1 MATFFQSF
9 RSSTMPKRLLRYA
22 LSRLEL
28 LEEETLDIENLEFAL
43 GRNTVFEFKDV
54 GMRLKKL
61 ERLLNLPPAF
71 KLQKAK
77 VLKLTVTIPM
87 DFYTSPIIIEVDGVD
102 IRLKVL
108 GGEENK
114 SKGKTTGKT
123 GSESDVVP
131 HTLDL
136 AASFLETQP
145 LAEKKKLEEALAA
158 ETQDLGASVAMGDSF
173 ASEDDEPGFGTGQA
187 LSLPA
192 FLADFLQGIVDR
204 TQIQIR
210 GVTFQLDVEVPIEES
225 AASTD
230 VVTFQIALDQ
240 IDVEGVTAELRD
252 EQGDPL
258 IQPKE
263 GKRHIALSRIRAYL
277 ISEANV
283 FSTFSRSPSMTSPAV
298 SQAPS
303 FSERTPSS
311 PSSTSFHPDLQQSSR
326 LDDSVFHPSVHHSN
340 MLDDSVELNEIDEA
354 LLRDSEDALQIP
366 YDLADE
372 PGPEDENTHTPRA
385 SIYEDPPRSYVD
397 GYRSSNLVD
406 DDRGLAWGE
415 WSSEPPPD
423 LLQEALSTPLEGS
436 RALPLHGSH
445 HTDPR
450 SDSPEPQDASEPVD
464 EDDLA
469 RSQLFT
475 HEEAESMYMSAF
487 SQAESKQ
494 LPSQQLPSHVPG
506 AWGSSPESSPSSKTS
521 VDPRNQISPI
531 MDAAQPDGPSDTTE
545 STEPPVEELPA
556 PAHQSINTETES
568 EDAIDDSAPDPSAF
582 FSEPTVPSQEDIPT
596 PRGPTRLV
604 KEIVSLGR
612 ISIYVPS
619 MHKHIQ
625 VHPVPHAAFEASPKL
640 ARSIAPQVPGAF
652 SIYSTSA
659 GMEASEAPQTFAPPK
674 PTEAHSDDSL
684 EINLSPLDV
693 RFDAS
698 LAFLLATVVGKLLDA
713 IQGGRVVEKADEPQK
728 QQEKDSQNPTVKVGF
743 EKISLL
749 FLNQL
754 GGVAD
759 TAERMLGSQELHLQ
773 PEILLQSVFEKLS
786 ISMTSSG
793 SKTETS
799 VDLEKFRLGYATDDI
814 ISFDQSL
821 QMRTSVMDKFPSPG
835 ADVSLKVIQTP
846 GSTRT
851 EITTLP
857 LLVQLDLRRLDET
870 FSWFGG
876 LSSFLNMSSSMSSSA
891 SPSSRSP
898 VQSQTKPRGVRFDT
912 PINPDDK
919 SAASLNKVDM
929 RVGGFNLELRGKECS
944 VGLETSAIK
953 MVSRESGIGF
963 AISKARLAG
972 PYLKNARGDPPIIVV
987 LGNLRFD
994 YQNSP
999 TAQDL
1004 ERLLEL
1010 IIPSKAKFDQGDNE
1024 IMVDTLLRQRRKG
1037 AVLRITLEQF
1047 EAKVGQLPLL
1057 KCLPG
1062 LGEEL
1067 SRLAMVAK
1075 YLPEDDRPGLLTLG
1089 KIADARAS
1097 LDLGGKI
1104 GLVTASLKEFEAAQI
1119 TIPSLVAFGVG
1130 SISVRRNNSEDLVSS
1145 PDTAQL
1151 TSPVLMV
1158 RMVGDEIEP
1167 VIKVQMRAVTID
1179 YRVPTIMDV
1188 LGLGADTTPQDFE
1201 ASLAASVA
1209 NLGDQAHHALTSK
1222 NKPSPARRPGDAS
1235 KTTSKPMKVDVLCK
1249 DCLVGLNPLKQASK
1263 LFIALTDAHLE
1274 VILPKDVN
1282 TQATFHLN
1290 KASLLLTDDV
1300 AKAAL
1305 VDEQNTG
1312 RQRPGDAASQQINDL
1327 VAKGFVNIC
1336 FISAAKVLIKVTAN
1350 PADGERQLDVEMRD
1364 DLLVL
1369 ETCADSTQTLISLA
1383 NALTPPTP
1391 PSKENKYRTK
1401 VVPVQNLLASIAPEA
1416 FGRAEGA
1423 YDFDEDFPMAQGLGS
1438 DDEYDVTIGS
1448 GSLPEDSHLYQEE
1461 HVAEEIFDAGG
1472 SAISIAS
1479 AAPTNKMTESN
1490 FNISTSDV
1498 SDGSGDL
1505 DIDENYF
1512 SQRQDLDSKARIW
1525 NSKQNSYDRAPA
1537 DLVRRSPLRVSVR
1550 DVHVIWH
1557 LFDGYDWTRTRDEI
1571 TKTVEEVQNKAL
1583 ERRKRAPAAFEEEE
1597 DDDTA
1602 VIGDYLFNSIY
1613 IGIPAQ
1619 CDPRDL
1625 AQMVNADLNDNA
1637 TFTETE
1643 SVATTAFTAMGTRT
1657 GGAPRPK
1664 KKLRLNRSKHHKI
1677 SFELQGV
1684 NLDLIAFPPDSGE
1697 TQSSIDVRIQTLEV
1711 YDMVPTSTW
1720 KKFATYDQD
1729 AGEREMN
1736 TSMVRLE
1743 LLNVKP
1749 HLDLAAS
1756 EMVLRVTL
1764 LPLRLHVDQDALD
1777 FITRFFEFKDDKIP
1791 VHSSPSDVPFLQRVE
1806 VMDIPV
1812 QLDFKPKRV
1821 DYGGLK
1827 SGRTTEFMNFVI
1839 LDQAHMTLRHAIIYG
1854 VQGFDR
1860 MGKTLNDIWMPDV
1873 KRNQLPGVL
1882 AGLAPVRSLV
1892 NIGSGFKDLVE
1903 IPIKEYQK
1911 DGRIFRSLQMGA
1923 TAFARTTGTEMVK
1936 LGAKLAIGT
1945 QTALQGAEGL
1955 LTAKP
1960 PTAEATNWDGDDPT
1974 DTDEQQKQISLYA
1987 DQPTGV
1993 IQGLRGG
2000 YKSLMR
2006 DLHSTRDA
2014 IIAVPGEV
2022 MESQSAQGL
2031 ARVLYKRAPTIVFRP
2046 AIGASKAIGKTL
2058 IGATN
2063 SLDPQ
2068 NRRRAEEKYKR
2079 H

>member
-22 LSRLEL
+22 LSKLEL

-61 ERLLNLPPAF
+61 ESLLNLPPAF
-71 KLQKAK
+71 RLQRAK

-87 DFYTSPIIIEVDGVD
+87 DFYTSPINIEVDGVD
-102 IRLKVL
+102 IRLSVV
-108 GGEENK
+108 GGDEDKNK
-114 SKGKTTGKT
+114 ERAARKTRD
-123 GSESDVVP
+123 EPDVVP
-131 HTLDL
+131 DTLDL

-145 LAEKKKLEEALAA
+145 LAEKRKLEEALAS
-158 ETQDLGASVAMGDSF
+158 ESQDLGASVATADSF
-173 ASEDDEPGFGTGQA
+173 ASEEDEPGFGTGQA
-187 LSLPA
+187 LSLPF
-192 FLADFLQGIVDR
+192 FLADFLQGIIDR
-204 TQIQIR
+204 TQIRIR
-210 GVTFQLDVEVPIEES
+210 GVIFQLDVEVPS
-225 AASTD
+225 DDSTAASD
-230 VVTFQIALDQ
+230 IVAFQIALDQ
-240 IDVEGVTAELRD
+240 IDVEGVTAESRNNQD
-252 EQGDPL
+252 DPL

-283 FSTFSRSPSMTSPAV
+283 FSSFSRSPSMTSPAI

-303 FSERTPSS
+303 FSERATPS
-311 PSSTSFHPDLQQSSR
+311 PPPTSLQTTDLRQSSHVDN
-326 LDDSVFHPSVHHSN
+326 LASHPSMHHN
-340 MLDDSVELNEIDEA
+340 DTMEDSVELNEIDEA

-385 SIYEDPPRSYVD
+385 SIYEDFPGSHADSYSASKPSD
-397 GYRSSNLVD
+397 NAH
-406 DDRGLAWGE
+406 GLAWGE

-423 LLQEALSTPLEGS
+423 LLEEALSSPLQGS
-436 RALPLHGSH
+436 FHVP
-445 HTDPR
+445 TDAQQR
-450 SDSPEPQDASEPVD
+450 SDSPTGPAATEPSED
-464 EDDLA
+464 DDLA

-475 HEEAESMYMSAF
+475 HEEAESMYM
-487 SQAESKQ
+487 
-494 LPSQQLPSHVPG
+494 
-506 AWGSSPESSPSSKTS
+506 
-521 VDPRNQISPI
+521 N
-531 MDAAQPDGPSDTTE
+531 
-545 STEPPVEELPA
+545 
-556 PAHQSINTETES
+556 
-568 EDAIDDSAPDPSAF
+568 
-582 FSEPTVPSQEDIPT
+582 
-596 PRGPTRLV
+596 
-604 KEIVSLGR
+604 
-612 ISIYVPS
+612 
-619 MHKHIQ
+619 
-625 VHPVPHAAFEASPKL
+625 
-640 ARSIAPQVPGAF
+640 
-652 SIYSTSA
+652 
-659 GMEASEAPQTFAPPK
+659 
-674 PTEAHSDDSL
+674 
-684 EINLSPLDV
+684 
-693 RFDAS
+693 
-698 LAFLLATVVGKLLDA
+698 
-713 IQGGRVVEKADEPQK
+713 
-728 QQEKDSQNPTVKVGF
+728 
-743 EKISLL
+743 
-749 FLNQL
+749 
-754 GGVAD
+754 
-759 TAERMLGSQELHLQ
+759 
-773 PEILLQSVFEKLS
+773 
-786 ISMTSSG
+786 
-793 SKTETS
+793 
-799 VDLEKFRLGYATDDI
+799 LEKFRLGYATDDI
-814 ISFDQSL
+814 LSFDQSL

-835 ADVSLKVIQTP
+835 ADVSLKLIQTLD
-846 GSTRT
+846 SIRT

-876 LSSFLNMSSSMSSSA
+876 LSSFLHMSSSMTASS
-891 SPSSRSP
+891 SPSSKSQIQSP
-898 VQSQTKPRGVRFDT
+898 SKPRGVHFDT

-919 SAASLNKVDM
+919 SASSLNKVDM
-929 RVGGFNLELRGKECS
+929 RIGGFNLELRGKECS

-953 MVSRESGIGF
+953 MVSRASGMGF

-972 PYLKNARGDPPIIVV
+972 PYLKNGRRDPPIMVT
-987 LGNLRFD
+987 LGSLRFD

-1037 AVLRITLEQF
+1037 AVLRINLEQF
-1047 EAKVGQLPLL
+1047 DIKVSHLSHLQ
-1057 KCLPG
+1057 CLPG

-1067 SRLAMVAK
+1067 ARLAIVAK

-1089 KIADARAS
+1089 KIMDARAS

-1104 GLVTASLKEFEAAQI
+1104 GLVTANLKEFEAAQI
-1119 TIPSLVAFGVG
+1119 TIPSLIAFGIG
-1130 SISVRRNNSEDLVSS
+1130 SVSVRRNDSEDLVSS
-1145 PDTAQL
+1145 PSAAQL

-1167 VIKVQMRAVTID
+1167 VIKVQMRAITID

-1188 LGLGADTTPQDFE
+1188 LGLGADATPQDFE

-1209 NLGDQAHHALTSK
+1209 NLGDQAHHALTKDTKPTVSRRSGDLSK
-1222 NKPSPARRPGDAS
+1222 SN
-1235 KTTSKPMKVDVLCK
+1235 SKPMKVDILSK
-1249 DCLVGLNPLKQASK
+1249 DCLIGLNPLKQPSK
-1263 LFIALTDAHLE
+1263 LFIVLTDAHLE

-1282 TQATFHLN
+1282 TQATLHLN

-1300 AKAAL
+1300 AKAAT
-1305 VDEQNTG
+1305 VDERNTE
-1312 RQRPGDAASQQINDL
+1312 RQRGGDAASQQVADL
-1327 VAKGFVNIC
+1327 AARGYVNIC
-1336 FISAAKVLIKVTAN
+1336 FISAAKVLVRVTAN
-1350 PADGERQLDVEMRD
+1350 PVDGEKRMDVEMRD

-1369 ETCADSTQTLISLA
+1369 ETCADSTQTLISLV

-1391 PSKENKYRTK
+1391 PTKENKYRTK

-1438 DDEYDVTIGS
+1438 DDEYDVTIES
-1448 GSLPEDSHLYQEE
+1448 GSLPAASGLYQDE
-1461 HVAEEIFDAGG
+1461 HVMEEVFDAGG
-1472 SAISIAS
+1472 SPISINS
-1479 AAPTNKMTESN
+1479 AAHASRTSDSN
-1490 FNISTSDV
+1490 FNISSSDV

-1512 SQRQDLDSKARIW
+1512 THRQDLDSKARIW
-1525 NSKQNSYDRAPA
+1525 NSKQNSYDQAPA
-1537 DLVRRSPLRVSVR
+1537 DLVRRSPLRVTVR

-1557 LFDGYDWTRTRDEI
+1557 LFDGYDWARTRDEI
-1571 TKTVEEVQNKAL
+1571 TRTVEEVQTKAL
-1583 ERRKRAPAAFEEEE
+1583 ERRKAGPTTYEDEE

-1619 CDPRDL
+1619 YDPRDL

-1637 TFTETE
+1637 TYTETE
-1643 SVATTAFTAMGTRT
+1643 SVATTAFTATGTRA
-1657 GGAPRPK
+1657 GGAPRFK
-1664 KKLRLNRSKHHKI
+1664 KRLRLGRSKHHKI

-1684 NLDLIAFPPDSGE
+1684 NLDLIVFPPDSGE
-1697 TQSSIDVRIQTLEV
+1697 TQSSIDVRVQTLEV

-1749 HLDLAAS
+1749 HRDLAAS

-1806 VMDIPV
+1806 IMDIPV

-1892 NIGSGFKDLVE
+1892 NIGSGFKNLVE

-1955 LTAKP
+1955 LTTRP
-1960 PTAEATNWDGDDPT
+1960 PTAETTNWDGDDPA
-1974 DTDEQQKQISLYA
+1974 DADDHQKQISLYA

-2000 YKSLMR
+2000 YQSLMR

-2022 MESQSAQGL
+2022 MDSQSAQGL

>member
-22 LSRLEL
+22 LSKLEL

-71 KLQKAK
+71 RLQRAK

-87 DFYTSPIIIEVDGVD
+87 DFYTSPITIEVDGVD
-102 IRLKVL
+102 IRVSVV
-108 GGEENK
+108 GGDEDKNK
-114 SKGKTTGKT
+114 ERAARKTRG
-123 GSESDVVP
+123 EPDVVP
-131 HTLDL
+131 DTLDL

-145 LAEKKKLEEALAA
+145 LAEKRKLEEALAS
-158 ETQDLGASVAMGDSF
+158 ETQDLGASFATADSF
-173 ASEDDEPGFGTGQA
+173 ASEEDEPGFGTGQA
-187 LSLPA
+187 LSLPF
-192 FLADFLQGIVDR
+192 FLADFLQGIIDR

-210 GVTFQLDVEVPIEES
+210 GVIFQLDVEVPS
-225 AASTD
+225 DDSTAASD
-230 VVTFQIALDQ
+230 IVAFQIALDQ
-240 IDVEGVTAELRD
+240 IDVEGVTAELSNNQD
-252 EQGDPL
+252 DPL

-283 FSTFSRSPSMTSPAV
+283 FSSFSRSPSMTSPAI

-303 FSERTPSS
+303 FSERATPSPPP
-311 PSSTSFHPDLQQSSR
+311 PSLQTTDLRQSSHV
-326 LDDSVFHPSVHHSN
+326 DNMAIHPSMHHN
-340 MLDDSVELNEIDEA
+340 DTMEDSVELNEIDEA

-385 SIYEDPPRSYVD
+385 SIYEDFPGSHADSYSASKPSD
-397 GYRSSNLVD
+397 NAH
-406 DDRGLAWGE
+406 GLAWGE

-423 LLQEALSTPLEGS
+423 LLEEALSTPLQGS
-436 RALPLHGSH
+436 LHVPA
-445 HTDPR
+445 DAQQR
-450 SDSPEPQDASEPVD
+450 SDSPTGLAATEPSED
-464 EDDLA
+464 DDLA

-494 LPSQQLPSHVPG
+494 MPSQQFPSHLPG
-506 AWGSSPESSPSSKTS
+506 DAGLSPTSSPGLRKDEPGTRVLPEFDAVHPPDDTGSSPGTS
-521 VDPRNQISPI
+521 ELLTEDEATIS
-531 MDAAQPDGPSDTTE
+531 AQLEDDKNIETT
-545 STEPPVEELPA
+545 V
-556 PAHQSINTETES
+556 
-568 EDAIDDSAPDPSAF
+568 DDSAPDPAAF
-582 FSEPTVPSQEDIPT
+582 FSEPSGPVQEDIPT

-604 KEIVSLGR
+604 KEIVSLAL

-619 MHKHIQ
+619 MHKHIHVQPAPQ
-625 VHPVPHAAFEASPKL
+625 VERTASPRL
-640 ARSIAPQVPGAF
+640 ARSFAPQVPGAF
-652 SIYSTSA
+652 SVYSTSPS
-659 GMEASEAPQTFAPPK
+659 MEASEAPQTYTSK
-674 PTEAHSDDSL
+674 PTESHADDSF
-684 EINLSPLDV
+684 EVNLSPVDV

-698 LAFLLATVVGKLLDA
+698 LAFLLATVVGKLLEA
-713 IQGGRVVEKADEPQK
+713 VRGGPAPSRVDEPQK
-728 QQEKDSQNPTVKVGF
+728 GQEKLTNKSTVKLAV
-743 EKISLL
+743 EKISLV

-759 TAERMLGSQELHLQ
+759 TAERVLGSGDLHLQ
-773 PEILLQSVFEKLS
+773 PEILLQSVFERLS
-786 ISMTSSG
+786 ISIESSG
-793 SKTETS
+793 STTETS
-799 VDLEKFRLGYATDDI
+799 IDLEKFRLGYATDDI
-814 ISFDQSL
+814 LSFDQSL

-835 ADVSLKVIQTP
+835 ADVSLKLIQTLD
-846 GSTRT
+846 SIRT

-870 FSWFGG
+870 FGWFGG
-876 LSSFLNMSSSMSSSA
+876 LSSFLHMSSSMTASS
-891 SPSSRSP
+891 SPSSKSQIQSP
-898 VQSQTKPRGVRFDT
+898 SKPRGVRFDT

-919 SAASLNKVDM
+919 SASSLNKVDM

-953 MVSRESGIGF
+953 MVSRSSGMGF

-972 PYLKNARGDPPIIVV
+972 PYLKNGRRDPPIMVT
-987 LGNLRFD
+987 LGSLRFD

-1037 AVLRITLEQF
+1037 AVLRINLEQF
-1047 EAKVGQLPLL
+1047 EIKVSHLSHLQ
-1057 KCLPG
+1057 CLPG

-1067 SRLAMVAK
+1067 ARLAIVAK

-1089 KIADARAS
+1089 KIMDARAS

-1119 TIPSLVAFGVG
+1119 TIPSLIAFGIG
-1130 SISVRRNNSEDLVSS
+1130 SVSVRRNDSEDLVSS
-1145 PDTAQL
+1145 PSAAQL

-1188 LGLGADTTPQDFE
+1188 LGLGADATPQEFE

-1209 NLGDQAHHALTSK
+1209 NLGDQAHHALTKDHKPTASRRSGDLSK
-1222 NKPSPARRPGDAS
+1222 SN
-1235 KTTSKPMKVDVLCK
+1235 SKPMKVDILSK
-1249 DCLVGLNPLKQASK
+1249 DCLIGLNPLKQPSK
-1263 LFIALTDAHLE
+1263 LFIVLTDAHLE

-1282 TQATFHLN
+1282 TQATLHLN

-1300 AKAAL
+1300 VKAAT
-1305 VDEQNTG
+1305 VDERNTE
-1312 RQRPGDAASQQINDL
+1312 RQRGGDAASQQVADL
-1327 VAKGFVNIC
+1327 AARGYVNIC
-1336 FISAAKVLIKVTAN
+1336 FISAAKVLVRVTAN
-1350 PADGERQLDVEMRD
+1350 PVDGERRLDVEMRD

-1391 PSKENKYRTK
+1391 PTKENKYRTK

-1438 DDEYDVTIGS
+1438 DDEYDVTIES
-1448 GSLPEDSHLYQEE
+1448 GSLPAASRLYQDE
-1461 HVAEEIFDAGG
+1461 HVMEEVFDAGG
-1472 SAISIAS
+1472 SAISINS
-1479 AAPTNKMTESN
+1479 AAHASRTSDSN
-1490 FNISTSDV
+1490 FNISSSDV

-1512 SQRQDLDSKARIW
+1512 THRQDLDSKARIW
-1525 NSKQNSYDRAPA
+1525 NSKQNSYDQAPA
-1537 DLVRRSPLRVSVR
+1537 DLVRRSPLRVTVC

-1557 LFDGYDWTRTRDEI
+1557 LFDGYDWARTRDEI
-1571 TKTVEEVQNKAL
+1571 TRTVEEVQTKAL
-1583 ERRKRAPAAFEEEE
+1583 ERRKAGPTTYEDEE

-1619 CDPRDL
+1619 YDPRDL

-1643 SVATTAFTAMGTRT
+1643 SVATTAFTATGTRA
-1657 GGAPRPK
+1657 GGAPRSK
-1664 KKLRLNRSKHHKI
+1664 KRLRLGRSKHHKI

-1684 NLDLIAFPPDSGE
+1684 NLDLIVFPPDSGE
-1697 TQSSIDVRIQTLEV
+1697 TQSSIDVRVQTLEV

-1749 HLDLAAS
+1749 HRDLAAS

-1806 VMDIPV
+1806 IMDIPV

-1892 NIGSGFKDLVE
+1892 NIGSGFKNLVE

-1955 LTAKP
+1955 LTTRP
-1960 PTAEATNWDGDDPT
+1960 PTAEATNWDGDDPA
-1974 DTDEQQKQISLYA
+1974 DADDHQKQISLYA

-2000 YKSLMR
+2000 YQSLMR

-2022 MESQSAQGL
+2022 MDSQSAQGL

>member
-1 MATFFQSF
+1 MANFFQSF
-9 RSSTMPKRLLRYA
+9 RSSNMPKRLLRYA

-43 GRNTVFEFKDV
+43 GRNTVFEFRDV

-71 KLQKAK
+71 RLQRAK
-77 VLKLTVTIPM
+77 VLKLTVTVPM

-102 IRLKVL
+102 IRLSVF
-108 GGEENK
+108 GSDENK
-114 SKGKTTGKT
+114 SKEKAAGKT
-123 GSESDVVP
+123 GSESNVVP
-131 HTLDL
+131 HTIDL

-145 LAEKKKLEEALAA
+145 LAEKKQLEEALAA
-158 ETQDLGASVAMGDSF
+158 ETQDLGASVAMEDSF
-173 ASEDDEPGFGTGQA
+173 ASEEDEPGFGTGQA

-210 GVTFQLDVEVPIEES
+210 GVTFQLDVEVPSED
-225 AASTD
+225 STD
-230 VVTFQIALDQ
+230 SFDIVTFQIALDQ
-240 IDVEGVTAELRD
+240 IDVEGVTVQLRN
-252 EQGDPL
+252 EQGYPL
-258 IQPKE
+258 IHPKE

-283 FSTFSRSPSMTSPAV
+283 FSNFSRSSSMTSPAV

-303 FSERTPSS
+303 FSERTS
-311 PSSTSFHPDLQQSSR
+311 PSPPPATQQTDWQQSSR
-326 LDDSVFHPSVHHSN
+326 LEDAAFQPSLHNSN
-340 MLDDSVELNEIDEA
+340 IMQDSVELNEIDEA

-366 YDLADE
+366 YDLAD
-372 PGPEDENTHTPRA
+372 GPEDENTHTPRA
-385 SIYEDPPRSYVD
+385 SIYEDFPRSYAD
-397 GYRSSNLVD
+397 SHSTSKPNDD

-423 LLQEALSTPLEGS
+423 LLEEALSTPMQGS
-436 RALPLHGSH
+436 RAIPLHRST
-445 HTDPR
+445 HTEARRDTVG
-450 SDSPEPQDASEPVD
+450 PQEASEPS
-464 EDDLA
+464 EGDDLA

-487 SQAESKQ
+487 SSAESKQ

-506 AWGSSPESSPSSKTS
+506 AWGSSPVSSPIPTTHDESHGRVSPTFDTARPRDGLSSISETS
-521 VDPRNQISPI
+521 QLHVEDEGAVP
-531 MDAAQPDGPSDTTE
+531 AQPTMGSRA
-545 STEPPVEELPA
+545 SEED
-556 PAHQSINTETES
+556 ITDE
-568 EDAIDDSAPDPSAF
+568 SAPHPSAF
-582 FSEPTVPSQEDIPT
+582 FSESPGPSQEDVPT

-604 KEIVSLGR
+604 KEIVSLGL

-619 MHKHIQ
+619 MHKDIHVQ
-625 VHPVPHAAFEASPKL
+625 AAQQGSSEVSPRL

-652 SIYSTSA
+652 SVYSTSP
-659 GMEASEAPQTFAPPK
+659 GMEASEAPQAFTPK
-674 PTEAHSDDSL
+674 QTESHTDSL
-684 EINLSPLDV
+684 EIILSPVDV

-698 LAFLLATVVGKLLDA
+698 LAFLLATVVGKLLEA
-713 IQGGRVVEKADEPQK
+713 VGGGPTINKADEPQK
-728 QQEKDSQNPTVKVGF
+728 QQDGSSKVSTVNITV

-754 GGVAD
+754 GAVAD
-759 TAERMLGSQELHLQ
+759 TAERVLGAQDLHLQ
-773 PEILLQSVFEKLS
+773 PEILLESILDNLS

-799 VDLEKFRLGYATDDI
+799 IDLEKFRLGYATDDI
-814 ISFDQSL
+814 LSFDQSL

-835 ADVSLKVIQTP
+835 ADVSLKIIQSAQ
-846 GSTRT
+846 STRT
-851 EITTLP
+851 EVTTLP
-857 LLVQLDLRRLDET
+857 LLLQLDLRRLDET

-876 LSSFLNMSSSMSSSA
+876 LSSFLNMSSSMNSST
-891 SPSSRSP
+891 SPSSKIP
-898 VQSQTKPRGVRFDT
+898 VQSQSKPRGVRFDT

-919 SAASLNKVDM
+919 SASSLNKVDM

-953 MVSRESGIGF
+953 MVSRVSGIGF

-972 PYLKNARGDPPIIVV
+972 PYLKNARGDPPIMVV

-994 YQNSP
+994 YHNSP

-1037 AVLRITLEQF
+1037 AVLRITLEQL
-1047 EAKVGQLPLL
+1047 EAKVGQLAQL

-1067 SRLAMVAK
+1067 ARLAMVAK

-1097 LDLGGKI
+1097 VDLGGKI
-1104 GLVTASLKEFEAAQI
+1104 GLFTASLRDFEAAQI
-1119 TIPSLVAFGVG
+1119 TIPSLVALAIG
-1130 SISVRRNNSEDLVSS
+1130 SVSVKRNNREDLVSS
-1145 PDTAQL
+1145 PDATQL

-1167 VIKVQMRAVTID
+1167 IIKVQMRAVTID
-1179 YRVPTIMDV
+1179 YRVPIVMDV
-1188 LGLGADTTPQDFE
+1188 LGLGADVTPQDFE

-1209 NLGDQAHHALTSK
+1209 NLGDQAHHVLTKK
-1222 NKPSPARRPGDAS
+1222 NKSPVARRPGEPGKPS
-1235 KTTSKPMKVDVLCK
+1235 NKPMKVDILCK
-1249 DCLVGLNPLKQASK
+1249 DCLLGLNPLKQTSK

-1282 TQATFHLN
+1282 TQATLHLN

-1300 AKAAL
+1300 SKAAIE
-1305 VDEQNTG
+1305 DERSTA
-1312 RQRPGDAASQQINDL
+1312 RQRPGDAASQQVTDL
-1327 VAKGFVNIC
+1327 VARGFVNIC
-1336 FISAAKVLIKVTAN
+1336 FISAAKIIARVTAS
-1350 PADGERQLDVEMRD
+1350 PIDDKRQLDVEMRD

-1391 PSKENKYRTK
+1391 PSKENKYRTN

-1423 YDFDEDFPMAQGLGS
+1423 YDFDEDFPMVQGLGS

-1448 GSLPEDSHLYQEE
+1448 GSLPDGSRYYQDE
-1461 HVAEEIFDAGG
+1461 HVMEEVFDAGG
-1472 SAISIAS
+1472 SAISITS
-1479 AAPTNKMTESN
+1479 AAHTDKITDSN
-1490 FNISTSDV
+1490 FNISSSNI
-1498 SDGSGDL
+1498 SDGSGEL

-1512 SQRQDLDSKARIW
+1512 TQRQDLDSRARIW
-1525 NSKQNSYDRAPA
+1525 NSKQNSYDQAPA

-1557 LFDGYDWTRTRDEI
+1557 LFDGYDWARTRDEI

-1583 ERRKRAPAAFEEEE
+1583 ERLKRTPATFEEE
-1597 DDDTA
+1597 DDDETA

-1643 SVATTAFTAMGTRT
+1643 SVATTAFTATGTRT
-1657 GGAPRPK
+1657 GGAQRSK
-1664 KKLRLNRSKHHKI
+1664 KKLRLGRSKHHKI

-1684 NLDLIAFPPDSGE
+1684 NLDLIAFPANSGE
-1697 TQSSIDVRIQTLEV
+1697 TQSSIDVRVQTLEV

-1945 QTALQGAEGL
+1945 QTALQSAEGL
-1955 LTAKP
+1955 LTTKP
-1960 PTAEATNWDGDDPT
+1960 PTAEATVWDGDDPA
-1974 DTDEQQKQISLYA
+1974 DADEQQKQISLYA

-2000 YKSLMR
+2000 YQSLMR

>member
-1 MATFFQSF
+1 MASFFQSF

-22 LSRLEL
+22 LSKLEL

-71 KLQKAK
+71 QLQRAK

-87 DFYTSPIIIEVDGVD
+87 DFYTSPISIEIDGVD
-102 IRLKVL
+102 IRLSVV
-108 GGEENK
+108 GGDEDKNK
-114 SKGKTTGKT
+114 ERAARKTRG
-123 GSESDVVP
+123 GPDVVP
-131 HTLDL
+131 DTLDL

-145 LAEKKKLEEALAA
+145 LVEKRKLEEALAS
-158 ETQDLGASVAMGDSF
+158 ETQDLGASVATADNF
-173 ASEDDEPGFGTGQA
+173 ASEEDEPGFGTGQA
-187 LSLPA
+187 LSLPF
-192 FLADFLQGIVDR
+192 FLADFLQGIIDR

-210 GVTFQLDVEVPIEES
+210 GVIFQLDVEVPSDDSTS
-225 AASTD
+225 ASDIVA
-230 VVTFQIALDQ
+230 FQIALDQ
-240 IDVEGVTAELRD
+240 IDVEGVTAELSNNQD
-252 EQGDPL
+252 DPL

-283 FSTFSRSPSMTSPAV
+283 FSSFSRSPSMTSPAI

-303 FSERTPSS
+303 FSERATPSPPP
-311 PSSTSFHPDLQQSSR
+311 PSLQATNLRHSSHVDN
-326 LDDSVFHPSVHHSN
+326 LAVHPSMHHN
-340 MLDDSVELNEIDEA
+340 DAMEDSVELNEIDEA

-385 SIYEDPPRSYVD
+385 SIYEDFPGSHADSYIASKPSDNAHGVEW
-397 GYRSSNLVD
+397 
-406 DDRGLAWGE
+406 GLAAAE
-415 WSSEPPPD
+415 PSED
-423 LLQEALSTPLEGS
+423 
-436 RALPLHGSH
+436 
-445 HTDPR
+445 
-450 SDSPEPQDASEPVD
+450 
-464 EDDLA
+464 DDLA

-475 HEEAESMYMSAF
+475 HEEAER
-487 SQAESKQ
+487 
-494 LPSQQLPSHVPG
+494 
-506 AWGSSPESSPSSKTS
+506 
-521 VDPRNQISPI
+521 D
-531 MDAAQPDGPSDTTE
+531 
-545 STEPPVEELPA
+545 
-556 PAHQSINTETES
+556 
-568 EDAIDDSAPDPSAF
+568 
-582 FSEPTVPSQEDIPT
+582 
-596 PRGPTRLV
+596 
-604 KEIVSLGR
+604 
-612 ISIYVPS
+612 
-619 MHKHIQ
+619 
-625 VHPVPHAAFEASPKL
+625 
-640 ARSIAPQVPGAF
+640 
-652 SIYSTSA
+652 
-659 GMEASEAPQTFAPPK
+659 
-674 PTEAHSDDSL
+674 
-684 EINLSPLDV
+684 
-693 RFDAS
+693 
-698 LAFLLATVVGKLLDA
+698 
-713 IQGGRVVEKADEPQK
+713 
-728 QQEKDSQNPTVKVGF
+728 
-743 EKISLL
+743 
-749 FLNQL
+749 
-754 GGVAD
+754 
-759 TAERMLGSQELHLQ
+759 LHLQ
-773 PEILLQSVFEKLS
+773 PETLLQSVLERLS
-786 ISMTSSG
+786 ISIESSG
-793 SKTETS
+793 STTETS
-799 VDLEKFRLGYATDDI
+799 IDLEKFRLGYATDDI
-814 ISFDQSL
+814 LSFDQSL
-821 QMRTSVMDKFPSPG
+821 QMRISVMDKFPSPG
-835 ADVSLKVIQTP
+835 ADVSLKLIQTLD
-846 GSTRT
+846 SIRT

-876 LSSFLNMSSSMSSSA
+876 LSSFLHMSSSMTASS
-891 SPSSRSP
+891 SPSSKSQIQSP
-898 VQSQTKPRGVRFDT
+898 SRPRGVHFDT

-919 SAASLNKVDM
+919 SASSLNKIDM

-953 MVSRESGIGF
+953 MVSRASGMGF

-972 PYLKNARGDPPIIVV
+972 PYLKNSWRDPPIMVT
-987 LGNLRFD
+987 LGSLRFD

-1037 AVLRITLEQF
+1037 AVLRINLEQF
-1047 EAKVGQLPLL
+1047 DIKVSHLL
-1057 KCLPG
+1057 HLQCVPG

-1067 SRLAMVAK
+1067 ARLAIVAK

-1089 KIADARAS
+1089 KIMDARAS
-1097 LDLGGKI
+1097 FDLGGQV
-1104 GLVTASLKEFEAAQI
+1104 GLVTANLKEFEAAQI
-1119 TIPSLVAFGVG
+1119 TIPSLIAFGIG
-1130 SISVRRNNSEDLVSS
+1130 SVSVRRNDGEDLVSS
-1145 PDTAQL
+1145 PSAAQL

-1167 VIKVQMRAVTID
+1167 VIKVQVRAITID

-1209 NLGDQAHHALTSK
+1209 NLGDQAHHALTK
-1222 NKPSPARRPGDAS
+1222 DNKPTAPRRSGDLS
-1235 KTTSKPMKVDVLCK
+1235 KSNSKPMKVDIMSK
-1249 DCLVGLNPLKQASK
+1249 DCLIGLNPLKQPSK
-1263 LFIALTDAHLE
+1263 LFVALTDAHLE
-1274 VILPKDVN
+1274 VTLPKDGN
-1282 TQATFHLN
+1282 TQATLHLN

-1300 AKAAL
+1300 AKAAT
-1305 VDEQNTG
+1305 VDERNTERLRG
-1312 RQRPGDAASQQINDL
+1312 GDAASQQVADL
-1327 VAKGFVNIC
+1327 AARGYVNIC
-1336 FISAAKVLIKVTAN
+1336 FISAAKVLVRVIN
-1350 PADGERQLDVEMRD
+1350 PVDGERRLDVEMRD

-1391 PSKENKYRTK
+1391 PTKENKYRTK

-1438 DDEYDVTIGS
+1438 DDEYDVTTES
-1448 GSLPEDSHLYQEE
+1448 GSLSAASHLYEDE
-1461 HVAEEIFDAGG
+1461 HVMEEIFDAGG
-1472 SAISIAS
+1472 SAISINS
-1479 AAPTNKMTESN
+1479 AAQASRTSDSN
-1490 FNISTSDV
+1490 FNISSSDV

-1512 SQRQDLDSKARIW
+1512 THRQDLDSKARIW
-1525 NSKQNSYDRAPA
+1525 NSKQNSYDQAPA
-1537 DLVRRSPLRVSVR
+1537 DLVRRSPLRVTVR

-1557 LFDGYDWTRTRDEI
+1557 LFDGYDWARTRDEI
-1571 TKTVEEVQNKAL
+1571 TRTVEEVQTKAL
-1583 ERRKRAPAAFEEEE
+1583 ERRNAGPTTYEDEE

-1619 CDPRDL
+1619 YDPRDL

-1637 TFTETE
+1637 TYTETE
-1643 SVATTAFTAMGTRT
+1643 SVATTAFTGTGARA
-1657 GGAPRPK
+1657 GGAPRSK
-1664 KKLRLNRSKHHKI
+1664 KRLRLGRSKHHKI

-1684 NLDLIAFPPDSGE
+1684 NLDLIVFPPGSGE
-1697 TQSSIDVRIQTLEV
+1697 TQSSIDVRVQTLEV

-1749 HLDLAAS
+1749 HRDLAAS

-1806 VMDIPV
+1806 IMDIPV

-1892 NIGSGFKDLVE
+1892 NIGSGFKNLVE

-1955 LTAKP
+1955 LTTRP
-1960 PTAEATNWDGDDPT
+1960 PTAEATNWDGDDPA
-1974 DTDEQQKQISLYA
+1974 DADDHQKQISLYA

-2000 YKSLMR
+2000 YQSLMR

-2022 MESQSAQGL
+2022 MDSQSAQGL

>member
-1 MATFFQSF
+1 MASFFQSF

-22 LSRLEL
+22 LSKLEL

-71 KLQKAK
+71 RLQRAK

-87 DFYTSPIIIEVDGVD
+87 DFYTSPITIEVDGVD
-102 IRLKVL
+102 IRLSVV
-108 GGEENK
+108 GGDEDKNK
-114 SKGKTTGKT
+114 ERAVRKTRG
-123 GSESDVVP
+123 GPDVVP
-131 HTLDL
+131 DTLDL

-145 LAEKKKLEEALAA
+145 LAEKRKLEEALAS
-158 ETQDLGASVAMGDSF
+158 ETQDLGASVATADSF
-173 ASEDDEPGFGTGQA
+173 ASEEDEPGFGTGQA
-187 LSLPA
+187 LSLPF
-192 FLADFLQGIVDR
+192 FLADFLQGIIDR

-210 GVTFQLDVEVPIEES
+210 GVIFQLDVEVPSDDSTS
-225 AASTD
+225 ASDIVA
-230 VVTFQIALDQ
+230 FQIALDQ
-240 IDVEGVTAELRD
+240 IDVEGVTAELSNNQD
-252 EQGDPL
+252 DPL

-283 FSTFSRSPSMTSPAV
+283 FSSFSRSPSMTSPAI

-303 FSERTPSS
+303 FSERATPSPPP
-311 PSSTSFHPDLQQSSR
+311 PSLQATDLRHSSHVDN
-326 LDDSVFHPSVHHSN
+326 LAIHPSMHHN
-340 MLDDSVELNEIDEA
+340 DAMEDSVELNEIDEA

-385 SIYEDPPRSYVD
+385 SIYEDFPGSHADNYSASKPSDNAHGVE
-397 GYRSSNLVD
+397 
-406 DDRGLAWGE
+406 WGE

-423 LLQEALSTPLEGS
+423 LLEEALSSPLQS
-436 RALPLHGSH
+436 SPHVPA
-445 HTDPR
+445 DAQQR
-450 SDSPEPQDASEPVD
+450 SDSPTGLAAAEPSED
-464 EDDLA
+464 DDLA

-494 LPSQQLPSHVPG
+494 IPSQQLPSYLPG
-506 AWGSSPESSPSSKTS
+506 DAGLSPVSSPGLKKDEPDTRVTLEYDGVHPPDATDNTPGTS
-521 VDPRNQISPI
+521 ELLTAYEAPIS
-531 MDAAQPDGPSDTTE
+531 AQLEDEEILEITE
-545 STEPPVEELPA
+545 DE
-556 PAHQSINTETES
+556 
-568 EDAIDDSAPDPSAF
+568 SAPDPAAF
-582 FSEPTVPSQEDIPT
+582 FSEPSRLVQEDIPT

-604 KEIVSLGR
+604 KEIVSLAL

-619 MHKHIQ
+619 MHKHIHVQPAPQ
-625 VHPVPHAAFEASPKL
+625 VERTASPRL

-652 SIYSTSA
+652 SVYSTSPN
-659 GMEASEAPQTFAPPK
+659 MEASEAPQTHTPK
-674 PTEAHSDDSL
+674 PPESHADDSF
-684 EINLSPLDV
+684 EVNLSPIAV

-698 LAFLLATVVGKLLDA
+698 LAFLLATVVGKLLEA
-713 IQGGRVVEKADEPQK
+713 VRGGPALSRVDEPQK
-728 QQEKDSQNPTVKVGF
+728 VQEKSTNKSTVKVAVD
-743 EKISLL
+743 KISLV

-754 GGVAD
+754 GRVAD
-759 TAERMLGSQELHLQ
+759 TAERVLGSGDLHLQ
-773 PEILLQSVFEKLS
+773 PETLLQSVLERLS
-786 ISMTSSG
+786 ISIESSG

-799 VDLEKFRLGYATDDI
+799 IDLEKFRLGYATDDI
-814 ISFDQSL
+814 LSFDQSL

-835 ADVSLKVIQTP
+835 ADVSLKLIQTLD
-846 GSTRT
+846 SIRT

-876 LSSFLNMSSSMSSSA
+876 LSSFLHMSSSMTASS
-891 SPSSRSP
+891 SPSSKSQIQSP
-898 VQSQTKPRGVRFDT
+898 SRPRGVHFDT

-919 SAASLNKVDM
+919 SASSLNKIDM

-953 MVSRESGIGF
+953 MVSRASGMGF

-972 PYLKNARGDPPIIVV
+972 PYLKNSWRDPPIMVT
-987 LGNLRFD
+987 LGSLRFD

-1037 AVLRITLEQF
+1037 AVLRINLEQF
-1047 EAKVGQLPLL
+1047 DIKVSHLL
-1057 KCLPG
+1057 HLQCLPG

-1067 SRLAMVAK
+1067 ARLAIVAK
-1075 YLPEDDRPGLLTLG
+1075 YLPEDNRPGLLTLG
-1089 KIADARAS
+1089 KIMDARAS
-1097 LDLGGKI
+1097 FDLGGQV
-1104 GLVTASLKEFEAAQI
+1104 GLVTANLKEFEAAQI
-1119 TIPSLVAFGVG
+1119 TIPSLIAFGIG
-1130 SISVRRNNSEDLVSS
+1130 SVSVRRNDSEDL
-1145 PDTAQL
+1145 P
-1151 TSPVLMV
+1151 
-1158 RMVGDEIEP
+1158 
-1167 VIKVQMRAVTID
+1167 
-1179 YRVPTIMDV
+1179 
-1188 LGLGADTTPQDFE
+1188 
-1201 ASLAASVA
+1201 
-1209 NLGDQAHHALTSK
+1209 
-1222 NKPSPARRPGDAS
+1222 
-1235 KTTSKPMKVDVLCK
+1235 
-1249 DCLVGLNPLKQASK
+1249 SK
-1263 LFIALTDAHLE
+1263 LFVALTDAHLE
-1274 VILPKDVN
+1274 VTLPKDGN
-1282 TQATFHLN
+1282 TQATLHLN

-1300 AKAAL
+1300 AKAAT
-1305 VDEQNTG
+1305 VDERNTERLRG
-1312 RQRPGDAASQQINDL
+1312 GDAASQQVADL
-1327 VAKGFVNIC
+1327 AARGYVNIC
-1336 FISAAKVLIKVTAN
+1336 FISAAKVLVRVTAN
-1350 PADGERQLDVEMRD
+1350 PVDGERRLD
-1364 DLLVL
+1364 
-1369 ETCADSTQTLISLA
+1369 
-1383 NALTPPTP
+1383 
-1391 PSKENKYRTK
+1391 NKYRTK

-1438 DDEYDVTIGS
+1438 DDEYDVTTES
-1448 GSLPEDSHLYQEE
+1448 GSLSAASHLYQDE
-1461 HVAEEIFDAGG
+1461 HVMEEIFDAGG
-1472 SAISIAS
+1472 SAISINS
-1479 AAPTNKMTESN
+1479 AAQASRTSDSN
-1490 FNISTSDV
+1490 FNISSSDV

-1505 DIDENYF
+1505 NIDENYF
-1512 SQRQDLDSKARIW
+1512 THRQDLDSKARIW
-1525 NSKQNSYDRAPA
+1525 NSKQNSYDQAPA
-1537 DLVRRSPLRVSVR
+1537 DLVRRSPLRVTVR

-1557 LFDGYDWTRTRDEI
+1557 LFDGYDWARTRDEI
-1571 TKTVEEVQNKAL
+1571 TRTVEEVQTKAL
-1583 ERRKRAPAAFEEEE
+1583 ERRNAGPTTYEDEE

-1619 CDPRDL
+1619 YDPRDL

-1637 TFTETE
+1637 TYTETE
-1643 SVATTAFTAMGTRT
+1643 SVATTAFTGTGARA
-1657 GGAPRPK
+1657 GGAPRSK
-1664 KKLRLNRSKHHKI
+1664 KRLRLGRSKHHKI

-1684 NLDLIAFPPDSGE
+1684 NLDLIVFPPDSGE
-1697 TQSSIDVRIQTLEV
+1697 TQSSIDVRVQTLEV

-1749 HLDLAAS
+1749 HRDLAAS

-1806 VMDIPV
+1806 IMDIPV

-1892 NIGSGFKDLVE
+1892 NIGSGFKNLVE

-1923 TAFARTTGTEMVK
+1923 TDFARTTGTEMVK

-1955 LTAKP
+1955 LTTRP
-1960 PTAEATNWDGDDPT
+1960 PTAEATNWDGDDPA
-1974 DTDEQQKQISLYA
+1974 DADDHQKQISLYA

-2000 YKSLMR
+2000 YQSLMR

-2022 MESQSAQGL
+2022 MDSQSAQGL

>member
-1 MATFFQSF
+1 MASFFQSF

-22 LSRLEL
+22 LSKLEL

-71 KLQKAK
+71 QLQRAK

-87 DFYTSPIIIEVDGVD
+87 DFYTSPISIEIDGVD
-102 IRLKVL
+102 IRLSVV
-108 GGEENK
+108 GGDEDKNK
-114 SKGKTTGKT
+114 ERAARKTRG
-123 GSESDVVP
+123 GPDVVP
-131 HTLDL
+131 DTLDL

-145 LAEKKKLEEALAA
+145 LVEKRKLEEALAS
-158 ETQDLGASVAMGDSF
+158 ETQDLGASVATADNF
-173 ASEDDEPGFGTGQA
+173 ASEEDEPGFGTGQA
-187 LSLPA
+187 LSLPF
-192 FLADFLQGIVDR
+192 FLADFLQGIIDR

-210 GVTFQLDVEVPIEES
+210 GVIFQLDVEVPSDDSTS
-225 AASTD
+225 ASDIVA
-230 VVTFQIALDQ
+230 FQIALDQ
-240 IDVEGVTAELRD
+240 IDVEGVTAELSNNQD
-252 EQGDPL
+252 DPL

-283 FSTFSRSPSMTSPAV
+283 FSSFSRSPSMTSPAI

-303 FSERTPSS
+303 FSERATPSPPP
-311 PSSTSFHPDLQQSSR
+311 PSLQATNLRHSSHVDN
-326 LDDSVFHPSVHHSN
+326 LAVHPSMHHN
-340 MLDDSVELNEIDEA
+340 DAMEDSVELNEIDEA

-385 SIYEDPPRSYVD
+385 SIYEDFPGSHADSYIASKPSDNAHGVE
-397 GYRSSNLVD
+397 
-406 DDRGLAWGE
+406 WGE

-423 LLQEALSTPLEGS
+423 LLEEALSSPLQS
-436 RALPLHGSH
+436 SPHVP
-445 HTDPR
+445 TDAQQR
-450 SDSPEPQDASEPVD
+450 SDSPTGLAAAEPSED
-464 EDDLA
+464 DDLA

-475 HEEAESMYMSAF
+475 HEEAE
-487 SQAESKQ
+487 K
-494 LPSQQLPSHVPG
+494 
-506 AWGSSPESSPSSKTS
+506 
-521 VDPRNQISPI
+521 
-531 MDAAQPDGPSDTTE
+531 
-545 STEPPVEELPA
+545 
-556 PAHQSINTETES
+556 
-568 EDAIDDSAPDPSAF
+568 
-582 FSEPTVPSQEDIPT
+582 
-596 PRGPTRLV
+596 
-604 KEIVSLGR
+604 
-612 ISIYVPS
+612 
-619 MHKHIQ
+619 
-625 VHPVPHAAFEASPKL
+625 
-640 ARSIAPQVPGAF
+640 
-652 SIYSTSA
+652 
-659 GMEASEAPQTFAPPK
+659 
-674 PTEAHSDDSL
+674 
-684 EINLSPLDV
+684 
-693 RFDAS
+693 
-698 LAFLLATVVGKLLDA
+698 
-713 IQGGRVVEKADEPQK
+713 RV
-728 QQEKDSQNPTVKVGF
+728 
-743 EKISLL
+743 
-749 FLNQL
+749 
-754 GGVAD
+754 
-759 TAERMLGSQELHLQ
+759 LGSGDLHLQ
-773 PEILLQSVFEKLS
+773 PETLLQSVLERLS
-786 ISMTSSG
+786 ISIESSG
-793 SKTETS
+793 STTETS
-799 VDLEKFRLGYATDDI
+799 IDLEKFRLGYATDDI
-814 ISFDQSL
+814 LSFDQSL
-821 QMRTSVMDKFPSPG
+821 QMRISVMDKFPSPG
-835 ADVSLKVIQTP
+835 ADVSLKLIQTLD
-846 GSTRT
+846 SIRT

-876 LSSFLNMSSSMSSSA
+876 LSSFLHMSSSMTASS
-891 SPSSRSP
+891 SPSSKSQIQSP
-898 VQSQTKPRGVRFDT
+898 SRPRGVHFDT

-919 SAASLNKVDM
+919 SASSLNKIDM

-953 MVSRESGIGF
+953 MVSRASGMGF

-972 PYLKNARGDPPIIVV
+972 PYLKNSWRDPPIMVT
-987 LGNLRFD
+987 LGSLRFD

-1037 AVLRITLEQF
+1037 AVLRINLEQF
-1047 EAKVGQLPLL
+1047 DIKVSHLL
-1057 KCLPG
+1057 HLQCVPG

-1067 SRLAMVAK
+1067 ARLAIVAK

-1089 KIADARAS
+1089 KIMDARAS
-1097 LDLGGKI
+1097 FDLGGQV
-1104 GLVTASLKEFEAAQI
+1104 GLVTANLKEFEAAQI
-1119 TIPSLVAFGVG
+1119 TIPSLIAFGIG
-1130 SISVRRNNSEDLVSS
+1130 SVSVRRNDGEDLVSS
-1145 PDTAQL
+1145 PSAAQL

-1167 VIKVQMRAVTID
+1167 VIKVQVRAITID

-1209 NLGDQAHHALTSK
+1209 NLGDQAHHALTK
-1222 NKPSPARRPGDAS
+1222 DNKPTAPRRSGDLS
-1235 KTTSKPMKVDVLCK
+1235 KSNSKPMKVDIMSK
-1249 DCLVGLNPLKQASK
+1249 DCLIGLNPLKQPSK
-1263 LFIALTDAHLE
+1263 LFVALTDAHLE
-1274 VILPKDVN
+1274 VTLPKDGN
-1282 TQATFHLN
+1282 TQATLHLN

-1300 AKAAL
+1300 AKAAT
-1305 VDEQNTG
+1305 VDERNTERLRG
-1312 RQRPGDAASQQINDL
+1312 GDAASQQVADL
-1327 VAKGFVNIC
+1327 AARGYVNIC
-1336 FISAAKVLIKVTAN
+1336 FISAAKVLVRVIN
-1350 PADGERQLDVEMRD
+1350 PVDGERRLDVEMRD

-1391 PSKENKYRTK
+1391 PTKENKYRTK

-1438 DDEYDVTIGS
+1438 DDEYDVTTES
-1448 GSLPEDSHLYQEE
+1448 GSLSAASHLYEDE
-1461 HVAEEIFDAGG
+1461 HVMEEIFDAGG
-1472 SAISIAS
+1472 SAISINS
-1479 AAPTNKMTESN
+1479 AAQASRTSDSN
-1490 FNISTSDV
+1490 FNISSSDV

-1512 SQRQDLDSKARIW
+1512 THRQDLDSKARIW
-1525 NSKQNSYDRAPA
+1525 NSKQNSYDQAPA
-1537 DLVRRSPLRVSVR
+1537 DLVRRSPLRVTVR

-1557 LFDGYDWTRTRDEI
+1557 LFDGYDWARTRDEI
-1571 TKTVEEVQNKAL
+1571 TRTVEEVQTKAL
-1583 ERRKRAPAAFEEEE
+1583 ERRNAGPTTYEDEE

-1619 CDPRDL
+1619 YDPRDL

-1637 TFTETE
+1637 TYTETE
-1643 SVATTAFTAMGTRT
+1643 SVATTAFTGTGARA
-1657 GGAPRPK
+1657 GGAPRSK
-1664 KKLRLNRSKHHKI
+1664 KRLRLGRSKHHKI

-1684 NLDLIAFPPDSGE
+1684 NLDLIVFPPGSGE
-1697 TQSSIDVRIQTLEV
+1697 TQSSIDVRVQTLEV

-1749 HLDLAAS
+1749 HRDLAAS

-1806 VMDIPV
+1806 IMDIPV

-1892 NIGSGFKDLVE
+1892 NIGSGFKNLVE

-1955 LTAKP
+1955 LTTRP
-1960 PTAEATNWDGDDPT
+1960 PTAEATNWDGDDPA
-1974 DTDEQQKQISLYA
+1974 DADDHQKQISLYA

-2000 YKSLMR
+2000 YQSLMR

-2022 MESQSAQGL
+2022 MDSQSAQGL

>member
-1 MATFFQSF
+1 
-9 RSSTMPKRLLRYA
+9 MPKRLLRYA
-22 LSRLEL
+22 LSKLEL

-71 KLQKAK
+71 QLQRAK

-87 DFYTSPIIIEVDGVD
+87 DFYTSPISIEIDGVD
-102 IRLKVL
+102 IRLSVV
-108 GGEENK
+108 GGDEDKNK
-114 SKGKTTGKT
+114 ERAARKTRG
-123 GSESDVVP
+123 GPDVVP
-131 HTLDL
+131 DTLDL

-145 LAEKKKLEEALAA
+145 LVEKRKLEEALAS
-158 ETQDLGASVAMGDSF
+158 ETQDLGASVATADNF
-173 ASEDDEPGFGTGQA
+173 ASEEDEPGFGTGQA
-187 LSLPA
+187 LSLPF
-192 FLADFLQGIVDR
+192 FLADFLQGIIDR

-210 GVTFQLDVEVPIEES
+210 GVIFQLDVEVPSDDSTS
-225 AASTD
+225 ASDIVA
-230 VVTFQIALDQ
+230 FQIALDQ
-240 IDVEGVTAELRD
+240 IDVEGVTAELSNNQD
-252 EQGDPL
+252 DPL

-283 FSTFSRSPSMTSPAV
+283 FSSFSRSPSMTSPAI

-303 FSERTPSS
+303 FSERATPSPPP
-311 PSSTSFHPDLQQSSR
+311 PSLQATNLRHSSHVDN
-326 LDDSVFHPSVHHSN
+326 LAVHPSMHHN
-340 MLDDSVELNEIDEA
+340 DAMEDSVELNEIDEA

-385 SIYEDPPRSYVD
+385 SIYEDFPGSHADSYIASKPSDNAHGVE
-397 GYRSSNLVD
+397 
-406 DDRGLAWGE
+406 WGE

-423 LLQEALSTPLEGS
+423 LLEEALSSPLQS
-436 RALPLHGSH
+436 SPHVP
-445 HTDPR
+445 TDAQQR
-450 SDSPEPQDASEPVD
+450 SDSPTGLAAAEPSED
-464 EDDLA
+464 DDLA

-475 HEEAESMYMSAF
+475 HEEAE
-487 SQAESKQ
+487 K
-494 LPSQQLPSHVPG
+494 
-506 AWGSSPESSPSSKTS
+506 
-521 VDPRNQISPI
+521 
-531 MDAAQPDGPSDTTE
+531 
-545 STEPPVEELPA
+545 
-556 PAHQSINTETES
+556 
-568 EDAIDDSAPDPSAF
+568 
-582 FSEPTVPSQEDIPT
+582 
-596 PRGPTRLV
+596 
-604 KEIVSLGR
+604 
-612 ISIYVPS
+612 
-619 MHKHIQ
+619 
-625 VHPVPHAAFEASPKL
+625 
-640 ARSIAPQVPGAF
+640 
-652 SIYSTSA
+652 
-659 GMEASEAPQTFAPPK
+659 
-674 PTEAHSDDSL
+674 
-684 EINLSPLDV
+684 
-693 RFDAS
+693 
-698 LAFLLATVVGKLLDA
+698 
-713 IQGGRVVEKADEPQK
+713 RV
-728 QQEKDSQNPTVKVGF
+728 
-743 EKISLL
+743 
-749 FLNQL
+749 
-754 GGVAD
+754 
-759 TAERMLGSQELHLQ
+759 LGSGDLHLQ
-773 PEILLQSVFEKLS
+773 PETLLQSVLERLS
-786 ISMTSSG
+786 ISIESSG
-793 SKTETS
+793 STTETS
-799 VDLEKFRLGYATDDI
+799 IDLEKFRLGYATDDI
-814 ISFDQSL
+814 LSFDQSL
-821 QMRTSVMDKFPSPG
+821 QMRISVMDKFPSPG
-835 ADVSLKVIQTP
+835 ADVSLKLIQTLD
-846 GSTRT
+846 SIRT

-876 LSSFLNMSSSMSSSA
+876 LSSFLHMSSSMTASS
-891 SPSSRSP
+891 SPSSKSQIQSP
-898 VQSQTKPRGVRFDT
+898 SRPRGVHFDT

-919 SAASLNKVDM
+919 SASSLNKIDM

-953 MVSRESGIGF
+953 MVSRASGMGF

-972 PYLKNARGDPPIIVV
+972 PYLKNSWRDPPIMVT
-987 LGNLRFD
+987 LGSLRFD

-1037 AVLRITLEQF
+1037 AVLRINLEQF
-1047 EAKVGQLPLL
+1047 DIKVSHLL
-1057 KCLPG
+1057 HLQCVPG

-1067 SRLAMVAK
+1067 ARLAIVAK

-1089 KIADARAS
+1089 KIMDARAS
-1097 LDLGGKI
+1097 FDLGGQV
-1104 GLVTASLKEFEAAQI
+1104 GLVTANLKEFEAAQI
-1119 TIPSLVAFGVG
+1119 TIPSLIAFGIG
-1130 SISVRRNNSEDLVSS
+1130 SVSVRRNDGEDLVSS
-1145 PDTAQL
+1145 PSAAQL

-1167 VIKVQMRAVTID
+1167 VIKVQVRAITID

-1209 NLGDQAHHALTSK
+1209 NLGDQAHHALTK
-1222 NKPSPARRPGDAS
+1222 DNKPTAPRRSGDLS
-1235 KTTSKPMKVDVLCK
+1235 KSNSKPMKVDIMSK
-1249 DCLVGLNPLKQASK
+1249 DCLIGLNPLKQPSK
-1263 LFIALTDAHLE
+1263 LFVALTDAHLE
-1274 VILPKDVN
+1274 VTLPKDGN
-1282 TQATFHLN
+1282 TQATLHLN

-1300 AKAAL
+1300 AKAAT
-1305 VDEQNTG
+1305 VDERNTERLRG
-1312 RQRPGDAASQQINDL
+1312 GDAASQQVADL
-1327 VAKGFVNIC
+1327 AARGYVNIC
-1336 FISAAKVLIKVTAN
+1336 FISAAKVLVRVIN
-1350 PADGERQLDVEMRD
+1350 PVDGERRLDVEMRD

-1391 PSKENKYRTK
+1391 PTKENKYRTK

-1438 DDEYDVTIGS
+1438 DDEYDVTTES
-1448 GSLPEDSHLYQEE
+1448 GSLSAASHLYEDE
-1461 HVAEEIFDAGG
+1461 HVMEEIFDAGG
-1472 SAISIAS
+1472 SAISINS
-1479 AAPTNKMTESN
+1479 AAQASRTSDSN
-1490 FNISTSDV
+1490 FNISSSDV

-1512 SQRQDLDSKARIW
+1512 THRQDLDSKARIW
-1525 NSKQNSYDRAPA
+1525 NSKQNSYDQAPA
-1537 DLVRRSPLRVSVR
+1537 DLVRRSPLRVTVR

-1557 LFDGYDWTRTRDEI
+1557 LFDGYDWARTRDEI
-1571 TKTVEEVQNKAL
+1571 TRTVEEVQTKAL
-1583 ERRKRAPAAFEEEE
+1583 ERRNAGPTTYEDEE

-1619 CDPRDL
+1619 YDPRDL

-1637 TFTETE
+1637 TYTETE
-1643 SVATTAFTAMGTRT
+1643 SVATTAFTGTGARA
-1657 GGAPRPK
+1657 GGAPRSK
-1664 KKLRLNRSKHHKI
+1664 KRLRLGRSKHHKI

-1684 NLDLIAFPPDSGE
+1684 NLDLIVFPPGSGE
-1697 TQSSIDVRIQTLEV
+1697 TQSSIDVRVQTLEV

-1749 HLDLAAS
+1749 HRDLAAS

-1806 VMDIPV
+1806 IMDIPV

-1892 NIGSGFKDLVE
+1892 NIGSGFKNLVE

-1955 LTAKP
+1955 LTTRP
-1960 PTAEATNWDGDDPT
+1960 PTAEATNWDGDDPA
-1974 DTDEQQKQISLYA
+1974 DADDHQKQISLYA

-2000 YKSLMR
+2000 YQSLMR

-2022 MESQSAQGL
+2022 MDSQSAQGL

>member
-1 MATFFQSF
+1 
-9 RSSTMPKRLLRYA
+9 MP
-22 LSRLEL
+22 S
-28 LEEETLDIENLEFAL
+28 
-43 GRNTVFEFKDV
+43 
-54 GMRLKKL
+54 
-61 ERLLNLPPAF
+61 
-71 KLQKAK
+71 
-77 VLKLTVTIPM
+77 
-87 DFYTSPIIIEVDGVD
+87 
-102 IRLKVL
+102 
-108 GGEENK
+108 
-114 SKGKTTGKT
+114 
-123 GSESDVVP
+123 
-131 HTLDL
+131 
-136 AASFLETQP
+136 
-145 LAEKKKLEEALAA
+145 
-158 ETQDLGASVAMGDSF
+158 
-173 ASEDDEPGFGTGQA
+173 
-187 LSLPA
+187 
-192 FLADFLQGIVDR
+192 
-204 TQIQIR
+204 
-210 GVTFQLDVEVPIEES
+210 
-225 AASTD
+225 
-230 VVTFQIALDQ
+230 
-240 IDVEGVTAELRD
+240 
-252 EQGDPL
+252 
-258 IQPKE
+258 
-263 GKRHIALSRIRAYL
+263 
-277 ISEANV
+277 
-283 FSTFSRSPSMTSPAV
+283 
-298 SQAPS
+298 
-303 FSERTPSS
+303 
-311 PSSTSFHPDLQQSSR
+311 
-326 LDDSVFHPSVHHSN
+326 
-340 MLDDSVELNEIDEA
+340 
-354 LLRDSEDALQIP
+354 
-366 YDLADE
+366 
-372 PGPEDENTHTPRA
+372 
-385 SIYEDPPRSYVD
+385 
-397 GYRSSNLVD
+397 
-406 DDRGLAWGE
+406 
-415 WSSEPPPD
+415 
-423 LLQEALSTPLEGS
+423 
-436 RALPLHGSH
+436 
-445 HTDPR
+445 
-450 SDSPEPQDASEPVD
+450 
-464 EDDLA
+464 
-469 RSQLFT
+469 
-475 HEEAESMYMSAF
+475 
-487 SQAESKQ
+487 
-494 LPSQQLPSHVPG
+494 
-506 AWGSSPESSPSSKTS
+506 SSPSSKS
-521 VDPRNQISPI
+521 QI
-531 MDAAQPDGPSDTTE
+531 Q
-545 STEPPVEELPA
+545 
-556 PAHQSINTETES
+556 
-568 EDAIDDSAPDPSAF
+568 
-582 FSEPTVPSQEDIPT
+582 
-596 PRGPTRLV
+596 
-604 KEIVSLGR
+604 
-612 ISIYVPS
+612 
-619 MHKHIQ
+619 
-625 VHPVPHAAFEASPKL
+625 
-640 ARSIAPQVPGAF
+640 
-652 SIYSTSA
+652 
-659 GMEASEAPQTFAPPK
+659 
-674 PTEAHSDDSL
+674 
-684 EINLSPLDV
+684 
-693 RFDAS
+693 
-698 LAFLLATVVGKLLDA
+698 
-713 IQGGRVVEKADEPQK
+713 
-728 QQEKDSQNPTVKVGF
+728 
-743 EKISLL
+743 
-749 FLNQL
+749 
-754 GGVAD
+754 
-759 TAERMLGSQELHLQ
+759 
-773 PEILLQSVFEKLS
+773 
-786 ISMTSSG
+786 
-793 SKTETS
+793 
-799 VDLEKFRLGYATDDI
+799 
-814 ISFDQSL
+814 
-821 QMRTSVMDKFPSPG
+821 
-835 ADVSLKVIQTP
+835 
-846 GSTRT
+846 
-851 EITTLP
+851 
-857 LLVQLDLRRLDET
+857 
-870 FSWFGG
+870 
-876 LSSFLNMSSSMSSSA
+876 
-891 SPSSRSP
+891 SPSR
-898 VQSQTKPRGVRFDT
+898 PRGVHFDT

-919 SAASLNKVDM
+919 SASSLNKIDM

-953 MVSRESGIGF
+953 MVSRASGMGF

-972 PYLKNARGDPPIIVV
+972 PYLKNSWRDPPIMVT
-987 LGNLRFD
+987 LGSLRFD

-1037 AVLRITLEQF
+1037 AVLRINLEQF
-1047 EAKVGQLPLL
+1047 DIKVSHLL
-1057 KCLPG
+1057 HLQCVPG

-1067 SRLAMVAK
+1067 ARLAIVAK

-1089 KIADARAS
+1089 KIMDARAS
-1097 LDLGGKI
+1097 FDLGGQV
-1104 GLVTASLKEFEAAQI
+1104 GLVTANLKEFEAAQI
-1119 TIPSLVAFGVG
+1119 TIPSLIAFGIG
-1130 SISVRRNNSEDLVSS
+1130 SVSVRRNDGEDLVSS
-1145 PDTAQL
+1145 PSAAQL

-1167 VIKVQMRAVTID
+1167 VIKVQVRAITID

-1209 NLGDQAHHALTSK
+1209 NLGDQAHHALTK
-1222 NKPSPARRPGDAS
+1222 DNKPTAPRRSGDLS
-1235 KTTSKPMKVDVLCK
+1235 KSNSKPMKVDIMSK
-1249 DCLVGLNPLKQASK
+1249 DCLIGLNPLKQPSK
-1263 LFIALTDAHLE
+1263 LFVALTDAHLE
-1274 VILPKDVN
+1274 VTLPKDGN
-1282 TQATFHLN
+1282 TQATLHLN

-1300 AKAAL
+1300 AKAAT
-1305 VDEQNTG
+1305 VDERNTERLRG
-1312 RQRPGDAASQQINDL
+1312 GDAASQQVADL
-1327 VAKGFVNIC
+1327 AARGYVNIC
-1336 FISAAKVLIKVTAN
+1336 FISAAKVLVRVIN
-1350 PADGERQLDVEMRD
+1350 PVDGERRLDVEMRD

-1391 PSKENKYRTK
+1391 PTKENKYRTK

-1438 DDEYDVTIGS
+1438 DDEYDVTTES
-1448 GSLPEDSHLYQEE
+1448 GSLSAASHLYEDE
-1461 HVAEEIFDAGG
+1461 HVMEEIFDAGG
-1472 SAISIAS
+1472 SAISINS
-1479 AAPTNKMTESN
+1479 AAQASRTSDSN
-1490 FNISTSDV
+1490 FNISSSDV

-1512 SQRQDLDSKARIW
+1512 THRQDLDSKARIW
-1525 NSKQNSYDRAPA
+1525 NSKQNSYDQAPA
-1537 DLVRRSPLRVSVR
+1537 DLVRRSPLRVTVR

-1557 LFDGYDWTRTRDEI
+1557 LFDGYDWARTRDEI
-1571 TKTVEEVQNKAL
+1571 TRTVEEVQTKAL
-1583 ERRKRAPAAFEEEE
+1583 ERRNAGPTTYEDEE

-1619 CDPRDL
+1619 YDPRDL

-1637 TFTETE
+1637 TYTETE
-1643 SVATTAFTAMGTRT
+1643 SVATTAFTGTGARA
-1657 GGAPRPK
+1657 GGAPRSK
-1664 KKLRLNRSKHHKI
+1664 KRLRLGRSKHHKI

-1684 NLDLIAFPPDSGE
+1684 NLDLIVFPPGSGE
-1697 TQSSIDVRIQTLEV
+1697 TQSSIDVRVQTLEV

-1749 HLDLAAS
+1749 HRDLAAS

-1806 VMDIPV
+1806 IMDIPV

-1892 NIGSGFKDLVE
+1892 NIGSGFKNLVE

-1955 LTAKP
+1955 LTTRP
-1960 PTAEATNWDGDDPT
+1960 PTAEATNWDGDDPA
-1974 DTDEQQKQISLYA
+1974 DADDHQKQISLYA

-2000 YKSLMR
+2000 YQSLMR

-2022 MESQSAQGL
+2022 MDSQSAQGL